1 MHGAGTAAVS
11 WPAAVTRRQGPTA
24 ARRRWPP
31 VPSIGSIDPVAAKV
45 TCDRPAP
52 GGGRPPGGR
61 SSRRCTAGR
70 REARRAWP
78 PLVPGGPVG
87 AVEDPHERGK
97 HQLRALPPTRGRKS
111 LPTGGPLSSEC
122 SKERF
127 TGTMTQTSGVPR
139 APSGTALPLPG
150 AGRPAGRPDAAGRG
164 SPGCRPPPRGH
175 APAPGEVG
183 GDPVPP
189 APDRVRPPVPAH
201 PAGGT
206 AESSGVRT
214 ASARAVSQTATATA
228 PGSGQPTARSPR

>member
-11 WPAAVTRRQGPTA
+11 VPAAVTRHQGPTA

-31 VPSIGSIDPVAAKV
+31 VPSIGSIDPLAAKV

-52 GGGRPPGGR
+52 GGGGHLADAPRAAVRQAAARPGG
-61 SSRRCTAGR
+61 
-70 REARRAWP
+70 AWP
-78 PLVPGGPVG
+78 PRVPGGPVG
-87 AVEDPHERGK
+87 AVEAPHERGK
-97 HQLRALPPTRGRKS
+97 HQLRAAPPTRGRKS

-127 TGTMTQTSGVPR
+127 TGTRLSRPACR
-139 APSGTALPLPG
+139 APPREPRSRSPAPADPPAAGTRQGADPRG
-150 AGRPAGRPDAAGRG
+150 AGHRPAGT
-164 SPGCRPPPRGH
+164 PPRRARS
-175 APAPGEVG
+175 APTRS
-183 GDPVPP
+183 P
-189 APDRVRPPVPAH
+189 APDRVRPSVPAH